1 MEHKSFPDRKT
12 VIQLKHYIN
21 SIENDITDSEKY
33 EGPIP
38 VVIYHGRRKW
48 NITLKLN
55 LDEAG
60 SALNRH
66 FSILEYILVDISH
79 TPDDRIVGSPQLRMT
94 LMALKYVKT
103 RLLIK
108 KIDSILVIIKEMID
122 EPDAGE
128 YVESLLLYIDSAA
141 ASDFKDEILEK
152 VKRSIIIGDDK
163 MSKIKEYF
171 KEEGRKEGVKQGIEQ
186 GINIRNEQIA
196 INMLRKGEPGE
207 KVALYTGLP
216 AERIALLRKQLLK

>member
-1 MEHKSFPDRKT
+1 
-12 VIQLKHYIN
+12 
-21 SIENDITDSEKY
+21 
-33 EGPIP
+33 
-38 VVIYHGRRKW
+38 
-48 NITLKLN
+48 
-55 LDEAG
+55 
-60 SALNRH
+60 
-66 FSILEYILVDISH
+66 
-79 TPDDRIVGSPQLRMT
+79 
-94 LMALKYVKT
+94 MALKYVKT

-141 ASDFKDEILEK
+141 VSDFKDEVLEK

>member
-1 MEHKSFPDRKT
+1 
-12 VIQLKHYIN
+12 
-21 SIENDITDSEKY
+21 
-33 EGPIP
+33 
-38 VVIYHGRRKW
+38 
-48 NITLKLN
+48 
-55 LDEAG
+55 
-60 SALNRH
+60 
-66 FSILEYILVDISH
+66 
-79 TPDDRIVGSPQLRMT
+79 MT

-122 EPDAGE
+122 EPD
-128 YVESLLLYIDSAA
+128 
-141 ASDFKDEILEK
+141 FKDEVLEK

-186 GINIRNEQIA
+186 GIKVRNEQIA